1 VSRSLPDVFGRG
13 LVGNSTP
20 ATSLRVY
27 DWHTWLPTNPSL
39 FIRDRRRSLAAVFL
53 WAFGAASRILAGDP
67 LLLSLKWTASAG
79 VS

>member
-1 VSRSLPDVFGRG
+1 MDDRSTRDIVAEVIRRHIAP
-13 LVGNSTP
+13 
-20 ATSLRVY
+20 
-27 DWHTWLPTNPSL
+27 WLPTNPSL
-39 FIRDRRRSLAAVFL
+39 FIWDRRRSLAAVFL